1 MNWFMQLFRRSQ
13 LYGDLAE
20 EIEEHLAEKVEALVA
35 SGMSRKEAELT
46 ARRQFGNVTRIEEQ
60 GREAWMWPKT
70 ESLMDDIRFALR
82 RLRRSPGF
90 ALTAIMTLALGIGA
104 NVIVFSV
111 LNGVIL
117 RPLAVP
123 NPDNVFQVSR
133 GNNSS
138 DFHSYP
144 DYADLRD
151 RDQSIG
157 GLLAYGIFSA
167 GLTVDKSATPSWG
180 YSASGNYFDVL
191 DVKPALGRFFHASDE
206 HGLASA
212 PYIVLSNDFWHKRFG
227 ASNSVLGKTVR
238 LNQHPFTIIGV
249 APENFRGTDVFFWP
263 DYWIPIVNAEQV
275 TGWSDLCCRD
285 HIGIQIIA
293 RLKQGVTTQQAT
305 QSLNAVARQ
314 MAKEYPKDDGLTL
327 LLRPPGPA
335 GNKNDPTRL
344 ALSGIMLLAFM
355 VLLAACAN
363 LATIFAARAAD
374 RSAELAVR
382 LAIGASRWTVLRQ
395 LLAEAVVV
403 SIIGGVIGSLLAR
416 LMLGVLVS
424 WQPSGDFP
432 TRMPILP
439 DSRVYLLAIAL
450 SVASGIFFGLLPA
463 RQVWRTEV
471 VQAIKSGYV
480 FSHSNRRFAF
490 RDLLLVIQI
499 VVCTVLVT
507 ASLVAVRGMIRAMHV
522 PLGFQPEGVTL
533 AEADLRTAGY
543 TGAQALPIQKK
554 MLDAAAAIPGVTA
567 VAVSDSAPFVGG
579 SGSWFIYRWG
589 TTEFQPSHMAFSTS
603 TFQVSPGYL
612 GLSKISLVAGRD
624 FTWHDDQKSP
634 KVAIVNR
641 TFARKLFGTTSAV
654 GQRFAMWETAKYEVV
669 GVVDD
674 GEYGWLDQ
682 ESHPAMFLPLAQGV
696 GGEVMSQYTVVSVRS
711 QLPPDQIARA
721 LQRTLTGIEPR
732 VPLTVRAWPDV
743 VGRSL
748 IPARTATVAL
758 GVLGLLAAMLA
769 VTGIF
774 GMASYSVS
782 KRMREQA
789 IRMALGAQRFHVMRS
804 TLGRP
809 ALVLLCGSVIGIAG
823 GLLTGRILAH
833 IVSFAT
839 PSDPLVLGGVM
850 LTMTLLGLLATW
862 IPARRALAL
871 DPSQLLRE
879 S

>member
-1 MNWFMQLFRRSQ
+1 MNWFIQLFRRGRI
-13 LYGDLAE
+13 YDDLAE
-20 EIEEHLAEKVEALVA
+20 EIEEHLSEKVDALA
-35 SGMSRKEAELT
+35 AGGMSRKEAEFT
-46 ARRQFGNVTRIEEQ
+46 ARHQFGNVTRIEEQ
-60 GREAWMWPKT
+60 GREAWMWPKA
-70 ESLMDDIRFALR
+70 ERLSDDIRFAIR
-82 RLRRSPGF
+82 RLKRSPGF
-90 ALTAIMTLALGIGA
+90 ALTAITTLALGIGA

-123 NPDNVFQVSR
+123 NPENIFQVSR
-133 GNNSS
+133 GSNAS
-138 DFHSYP
+138 DYHSYP

-151 RDQSIG
+151 RDTSMSGMIAYG
-157 GLLAYGIFSA
+157 GLTA
-167 GLTVDKSATPSWG
+167 GLTTNKATIPSWG
-180 YSASGNYFDVL
+180 YTASGNYFDVL
-191 DVKPALGRFFHASDE
+191 GVKPALGRFFHTSDE

-212 PYIVLSNDFWHKRFG
+212 PYVVLSNDFWHRQFG
-227 ASNSVLGKTVR
+227 ASSAVLRKTVL
-238 LNQHPFTIIGV
+238 LNQHPFTVIGV
-249 APENFRGTDVFFWP
+249 APEEFRGTDVFFWP

-285 HIGIQIIA
+285 HIGVQILG
-293 RLKQGVTTQQAT
+293 RLKPGVTAQQAT
-305 QSLNAVARQ
+305 ESLNAVARQ

-327 LLRPPGPA
+327 QLRRPGPA
-335 GNKNDPTRL
+335 GSKSDPTRL
-344 ALSGIMLLAFM
+344 ALTGIMLLAFM

-374 RSAELAVR
+374 RSSELAVR

-395 LLAEAVVV
+395 LLVEAVVV
-403 SIIGGVIGSLLAR
+403 SVAGGVIGSLLAR
-416 LMLGVLVS
+416 LLLGFLVS
-424 WQPSGDFP
+424 WQPFGSFP

-450 SVASGIFFGLLPA
+450 SLASGIFFGLLPA

-480 FSHSNRRFAF
+480 FSNSSRRFVF
-490 RDLLLVIQI
+490 RDVLLIIQI

-507 ASLVAVRGMIRAMHV
+507 ASLVAVRGMVRAMHV

-533 AEADLRTAGY
+533 AEADLSIAGY

-554 MLDAAAAIPGVTA
+554 MLDATTAIPGVTA
-567 VAVSDSAPFVGG
+567 VAISDSAPFANN
-579 SGSWFIYRWG
+579 SGDWFIYRWG
-589 TTEFQPSHMAFSTS
+589 TTEFQPSHMAFSAMN
-603 TFQVSPGYL
+603 FLISPGYL
-612 GLSKISLVAGRD
+612 ALSKIPLIAGRD

-634 KVAIVNR
+634 QVAIVNK
-641 TFARKLFGTTSAV
+641 TFARKLFGTDSAV
-654 GQRFAMWETAKYEVV
+654 GQRFVMWATAKYEVV

-674 GEYGWLDQ
+674 GQYGWLSQDPQ
-682 ESHPAMFLPLAQGV
+682 PVMFLPLAQGV
-696 GGEVMSQYTVVSVRS
+696 GGTVMSKYTIVSVRS
-711 QLPPDQIARA
+711 QLPPDQLASA
-721 LQRTLTGIEPR
+721 LHRTLTGIEPR
-732 VPLTVRAWPDV
+732 VPLTVRSWSDFV
-743 VGRSL
+743 DRSL
-748 IPARTATVAL
+748 IPARTAAVAL

-769 VTGIF
+769 ITGIF
-774 GMASYSVS
+774 GMASYAVS
-782 KRMREQA
+782 QRMREQA
-789 IRMALGAQRFHVMRS
+789 IRMALGAQRVHVMRS

-809 ALVLLCGSVIGIAG
+809 ALVLLCGSALGIAG

-839 PSDPLVLGGVM
+839 PGDPFVLGGVM
-850 LTMTLLGLLATW
+850 VTMTLLGLIATW